1 MADNNHNSSASAAS
15 ASTGAHRHNSS
26 SHAARVHARPL
37 SLSSS
42 QTPLMKFIERNSF
55 VPPNTLNNNKHTTSH
70 SHSTRSTTD
79 FSLKFRDRFAYRTW
93 LKQRRKQLFETSA
106 NAPRNTYIPA
116 RPLSAILRGGAS
128 GNAKGGIA
136 FGTDQGARIDAE
148 VKRRLER
155 ANDVHETIKALP
167 PLAERVSAAVHDVNL
182 EKSLVRRD
190 ESVARAA
197 SRGSSRVLVAG
208 QTMARNDRRVHSAL
222 SDLTRQSERL
232 KKWEN
237 AMRTSRTM
245 YL

>member
-1 MADNNHNSSASAAS
+1 MADNNNHTSSSVVSSAGRRHSSHSKSSAA
-15 ASTGAHRHNSS
+15 GV
-26 SHAARVHARPL
+26 RVARP
-37 SLSSS
+37 LSSS
-42 QTPLMKFIERNSF
+42 QTPLMKFTLENSYT
-55 VPPNTLNNNKHTTSH
+55 PNNNNQH
-70 SHSTRSTTD
+70 STD

-93 LKQRRKQLFETSA
+93 LKQRRKQLFETSVT
-106 NAPRNTYIPA
+106 APRNTYIPA

-136 FGTDQGARIDAE
+136 FGTDQGARIDTE

-208 QTMARNDRRVHSAL
+208 QAMARNDRRVHSAL